1 MNIKTQILWRKLKM
15 KKFNIAALPLAVA
28 GVLASS
34 NAFAG
39 TEACFE
45 SYRVA
50 DDAIVAA
57 HDTLYTPAS
66 CDATPT
72 VAGATELQAVSNAKV
87 AFELTGDYDIDLE
100 DFNAANERQ
109 HIVYIPTTDI
119 PPASRI
125 QMQLTGADFGEGNA
139 DQMYLVV
146 KDGDGDYQT
155 IASSDGAFDNTDTV
169 EFLTKAGVTIGAGSR
184 LLLSSLNPEDV
195 PEAGALVAGISIH
208 LANTDTCNPDSSV
221 TIAAISAK
229 TDGNTSIAGAVSQ
242 TPVEILDISEQFALV
257 TGADATN
264 EVEVDAEDPS
274 FRKKFV
280 VEQSGGSW
288 VGKEIEDQ
296 AFWEAKFTND
306 TTLDDFIVIDSDDNV
321 TLSLKSTSST
331 GAGVTFAIWA
341 DKTDVADTSI
351 LDAAEAD
358 HIAGGATVTAL
369 DIDDNADDMVALTT
383 SPVSYTIDADDV
395 FQDDAATN
403 NVTNIATVLEND
415 TDEVME
421 FNYDVKATYGLD
433 FNDDAHLDKV
443 ACEPTTPY
451 SVGVNGAVLKVPYTF
466 DIKSNW
472 VRITSEHDT
481 EATVFVDIFDEA
493 SNEIKNVNLGQ
504 LAGKTSKVYT
514 VDWIIDQ
521 AQMEATPY
529 APTGKRHTMTFT
541 VTAPKNKIHGVS
553 VQAIPGGV
561 DRVMPVL
568 DQNAWNQ

>member
-1 MNIKTQILWRKLKM
+1 M

-45 SYRVA
+45 SYRVDQGIA
-50 DDAIVAA
+50 LPGTDGIVEA
-57 HDTLYTPAS
+57 HGTLYTPAS
-66 CDATPT
+66 CDTTRTA
-72 VAGATELQAVSNAKV
+72 AGATELQAIDNAKV
-87 AFELTGDYDIDLE
+87 AFELTGDYDIDFE
-100 DFNAANERQ
+100 NINAASQRQ

-125 QMQLTGADFGEGNA
+125 QMKLSGADFGDGNA

-146 KDGDGDYQT
+146 LDGDGDYQT

-195 PEAGALVAGISIH
+195 PEEATLIAGISIH
-208 LANTDTCNPDSSV
+208 LENTDTCNPDSEV
-221 TIAAISAK
+221 TISAVSAK
-229 TDGNTSIAGAVSQ
+229 TDGNTSIAGAISK
-242 TPVEILDISEQFALV
+242 TPVAILDISEQFALV

-280 VEQSGGSW
+280 VEQVGGSW

-306 TTLDDFIVIDSDDNV
+306 TSLDDFIVIDSDDNV

-331 GAGVTFAIWA
+331 GAGVTFGILA
-341 DKTDVADTSI
+341 DNQEDTDLTI
-351 LDAAEAD
+351 LDASQND
-358 HIAGGATVTAL
+358 HIATGVGVNVGLL
-369 DIDDNADDMVALTT
+369 DIDGNADDMVALTT
-383 SPVSYTIDADDV
+383 SAVNYTIDADEV
-395 FQDDAATN
+395 FQVAADTVN
-403 NVTNIATVLEND
+403 YTNIATVLEND

-443 ACEPTTPY
+443 ACEATTPY

-493 SNEIKNVNLGQ
+493 SNEVKNVNLGQ

-521 AQMEATPY
+521 AEMEATPY

-568 DQNAWNQ
+568 DQNDWSQ